1 MRRGGSNPLAPRAY
15 RVRQP
20 IPRKHHS
27 PALLRTAGAQRL
39 QADAAEHERKEW
51 QRKYQ
56 EQSTELLRLQK
67 EWADEKRA
75 LLDKHRAQENEAERI
90 QKERIATESKQRAE
104 LESKR
109 KAEEESKGR
118 DAESRRK
125 LAEENARLVE
135 EVATLRTK
143 LGQSEAAHKAVSD
156 VAESQRRT
164 IRNEQQRRKDLES
177 RLDQLLKSP
186 KPSQSTADGQNTHSA
201 MDEYLR
207 AERLADENRE
217 LRRHRDQVAHE
228 RERIANRILRLMSPG
243 QYGNH
248 AASAGYDPT
257 ADPLIGWKTDE
268 LRVLDHYAR
277 WQKKYMCRVTAR
289 KLKEQRPIDEQA
301 IEAALT
307 DRWKLMTK
315 PPARLR
321 WEPQWLIVGF
331 RLDERSEEFLWQES
345 LKRSGKM
352 QQRMRVWR

>member
-1 MRRGGSNPLAPRAY
+1 MRRGGRNPLAPRAY

-27 PALLRTAGAQRL
+27 PALLRMAGVQRL
-39 QADAAEHERKEW
+39 QADAAERERKDW
-51 QRKYQ
+51 QRRYEEK
-56 EQSTELLRLQK
+56 SSELLRLQK
-67 EWADEKRA
+67 EWADEKRV
-75 LLDKHRAQENEAERI
+75 LLEKQRAQQSEAERI

-125 LAEENARLVE
+125 LAEETARLVE
-135 EVATLRTK
+135 EVATLHIK
-143 LGQSEAAHKAVSD
+143 LGQSEAAHNAVSD

-164 IRNEQQRRKDLES
+164 IRNEQKRRKELETM
-177 RLDQLLKSP
+177 LDDMLKAP
-186 KPSQSTADGQNTHSA
+186 KPQQRPADGQNAHSA

-207 AERLADENRE
+207 AERLADENRA
-217 LRRHRDQVAHE
+217 LRRHRDEVAHE

-248 AASAGYDPT
+248 VASAGYDPT
-257 ADPLIGWKTDE
+257 ADPLIERKTDE

-277 WQKKYMCRVTAR
+277 WQKKYMRRVTAR

-315 PPARLR
+315 PLKKLGKQPEWR
-321 WEPQWLIVGF
+321 IVGF
-331 RLDERSEEFLWQES
+331 LLDDESEVFLAKES
-345 LKRSGKM
+345 RDKANKM
-352 QQRMRVWR
+352 VQRMDG